1 MNTRPGNAIYPGFLY
16 RLLSLPLLIAWIFHA
31 IINGSRHGLSSY
43 LAMRSGSGK
52 SSGDDAMIWVHA
64 SSVGE
69 VQAVTPLVRAYI
81 DRGEKIL
88 FTSFTATGYRAIQEI
103 FSDSVHSGVI
113 PFDFIYNCGRF
124 FNQHAIRLA
133 LIMETELWPELLYQA
148 RRRGIPLLQINA
160 RLSAKSSDA
169 PAFVRRL
176 LKATLGYFSK
186 ILTRSEKDRD
196 ALLALG
202 ADPEIIAICGNLKS
216 YNADSEFPLRL
227 IERDYLILASSH
239 EGEEQQFLQLCPADY
254 IGPLLVIAPRHPDR
268 SGSIQN
274 RIDQI
279 GLSYAVRSEQQAID
293 NDTQVY
299 LADTL
304 GELKSLMAHAR
315 IVVMGGSFD
324 NTGGHNLNEAAAL
337 GRAMITGPSD
347 DNITED
353 ISMLGNGKGVL
364 QVADMQ
370 QCWQT
375 IQDLLDHPDRAEA
388 LGKEAKSRLASQPD
402 IISIYMQ
409 AIEPWS

>member
-1 MNTRPGNAIYPGFLY
+1 MSTRLGIATSPGVFY
-16 RLLSLPLLIAWIFHA
+16 RLLSLPLLIAWIIHA

-69 VQAVTPLVRAYI
+69 VQAVTPLVQAYI
-81 DRGEKIL
+81 DNGEKLL
-88 FTSFTATGYRAIQEI
+88 FTSFTATGYQAIQKNFAER
-103 FSDSVHSGVI
+103 VHGAVI
-113 PFDFIYNCGRF
+113 PFDFYYCCRRF
-124 FNQHAIRLA
+124 FDHHRIKLA

-148 RRRGIPLLQINA
+148 RGRDIPLLQINA

-169 PAFVRRL
+169 PAFVRRW
-176 LKATLGYFSK
+176 LKTALGYFSK
-186 ILTRSEKDRD
+186 FLTRSEKDRD

-202 ADPEIIAICGNLKS
+202 ADPEKIAICGNLKS
-216 YNADSEFPLRL
+216 LNHDSEIPLRL

-239 EGEEQQFLQLCPADY
+239 EGEEKQFLKLRPVDF

-274 RIDQI
+274 QI
-279 GLSYAVRSEQQAID
+279 AQLGLRYAVRSELQGID
-293 NDTQVY
+293 DDTQVY

-347 DNITED
+347 YNIAED

-370 QCWQT
+370 QCWQK
-375 IQDLLDHPDRAEA
+375 IQDLLDHPDRTEA
-388 LGKEAKSRLASQPD
+388 LGEEAKSRLASQPD